1 MEHPN
6 AYRKLAVSLSISL
19 VIMYAV
25 MFLNVDDSSHVY
37 LSITRLYMAI
47 LMVSPMAILMLAVMK
62 QMFMNRRRNM
72 LIQAASVA
80 VFVITLILLR
90 TQTPIGDKQYMRA
103 MIPHHSSAI
112 LTSRHANIQDPE
124 VKALSRQIIESQ
136 EKEIKQMKDILARMK

>member
-1 MEHPN
+1 
-6 AYRKLAVSLSISL
+6 
-19 VIMYAV
+19 
-25 MFLNVDDSSHVY
+25 
-37 LSITRLYMAI
+37 MAI

-124 VKALSRQIIESQ
+124 VKALSKQIIESQ